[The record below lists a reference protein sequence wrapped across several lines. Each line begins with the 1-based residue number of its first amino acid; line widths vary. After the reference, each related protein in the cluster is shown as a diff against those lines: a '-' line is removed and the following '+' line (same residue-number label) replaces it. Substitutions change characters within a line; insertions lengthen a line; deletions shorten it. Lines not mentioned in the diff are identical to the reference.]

1 MNHGRWNE
9 EEKKLYDE
17 YIIKYQN
24 MKQRFKLISL
34 HIPTRT
40 AVQIRTHHQKEFQK
54 KLKLALILL
63 NLSRL

>member
-24 MKQRFKLISL
+24 MKQRFKLI
-34 HIPTRT
+34 
-40 AVQIRTHHQKEFQK
+40 
-54 KLKLALILL
+54 
-63 NLSRL
+63 